1 MKTPEIKDEIL
12 IKIQAILAEE
22 NLEHLL
28 DQLIKNFEEHGVTD
42 SILGDLSEPDF
53 LEMGITKI
61 GERKRLRAAFSQS
74 CSKATAPL
82 VTPQSDFTYEAQSG
96 EVSITGFTGQG
107 HVVIPEEF
115 DGLPLPVRR
124 INKRVFANKGG
135 IVSISLPKTLNEL
148 GEKAFAN
155 CSSLKRIKI
164 PEGVHLI
171 GEQAFSECIGLEEVE
186 LPESLRQIGPEAFK
200 NCSSLIHITIP
211 KTVKRIGTAA
221 FNGCTKITN
230 INIQDSDNWDS
241 FDFKGWINLKS
252 IVIPDGVKTIN
263 KEMFEGCTNLRRVRI
278 PQSVTKIGDAAFRDC
293 GKLKSVQLP
302 EGLTKIDWR
311 VFYGCKGLKAI
322 QLPRNIKAIGW
333 YSFKGCSNLESIE
346 LPEGVTEIGSGAFEG
361 CKKLVKFNIPSSVT
375 RIGQV
380 GLLDEEDPFSEFA
393 VGKQA
398 LEDWKLRNEKNLTIV
413 KVDDGFLGTWFYE
426 IQNEP

>member
-164 PEGVHLI
+164 PEGVRLI
-171 GEQAFSECIGLEEVE
+171 GEQAFSECSVLEEVE
-186 LPESLRQIGPEAFK
+186 LPESLRQIAPEAFK

-221 FNGCTKITN
+221 FIGCTKITN

-241 FDFKGWINLKS
+241 FNFKGWTNLKS
-252 IVIPDGVKTIN
+252 IVIPNGAKTIN

-278 PQSVTKIGDAAFRDC
+278 PESVTKIGEAAFSDC
-293 GKLKSVQLP
+293 AKLKSIQLP
-302 EGLTKIDWR
+302 EGLAEIDNS
-311 VFYGCKGLKAI
+311 VFFGCKSLKTI
-322 QLPRNIKAIGW
+322 DLPRTITAIGE
-333 YSFKGCSNLESIE
+333 SVFNGCSNLESIE

-375 RIGQV
+375 RIGHSKLS
-380 GLLDEEDPFSEFA
+380 GNENPFSDFA

-398 LEDWKLRNEKNLTIV
+398 LEDWKLRNENNIT
-413 KVDDGFLGTWFYE
+413 KVENDSWGTWFYTIE
-426 IQNEP
+426 NEA